1 MRVRYTDPASQ
12 ELDASISYL
21 LEHTPAI
28 AADFAD
34 HVDDAIAQLLLYP
47 YSAQE
52 TEMSGVRRKY
62 VRRFQYSIFYTVER
76 DEIVILH
83 VRHAA
88 RQWPWEAEP
97 G

>member
-1 MRVRYTDPASQ
+1 MRVRYTDPASL

-21 LEHTPAI
+21 LEHAPAI

-34 HVDDAIAQLLLYP
+34 QVDDA
-47 YSAQE
+47 
-52 TEMSGVRRKY
+52 V
-62 VRRFQYSIFYTVER
+62 
-76 DEIVILH
+76 
-83 VRHAA
+83 AA